1 MIDKTEFQ
9 NLGTFLNSKV
19 QQLAVRKQTLSD
31 KKVKCEGIQEEIV
44 NTLTAQ
50 KIAQTVAEETQ
61 RNLEEHISGV
71 VTKAFQAIFDDPYE
85 FRVRFETKRGKTEC
99 NLFFV
104 KNEQEVEPLT
114 AAGGGTVD
122 VASFALRCAVWAM
135 KPNRPVFILDEPFRF
150 LSRDLQHK
158 ASAMLK
164 LFSETLGVQIIL
176 ISHIPEII
184 ENADSVIEVV
194 NVNGEAQITY
204 M

>member
-1 MIDKTEFQ
+1 MIQYDEIEK
-9 NLGTFLNSKV
+9 LGNVLDTKLK
-19 QQLAVRKQTLSD
+19 QLSVREHSLAEK
-31 KKVKCEGIQEEIV
+31 EGRRAEIEQSITD
-44 NTLTAQ
+44 TLTAQ
-50 KIAQTVAEETQ
+50 KVAQIVAEETQ

-104 KNEQEVEPLT
+104 KNGQEVDPIS
-114 AAGGGTVD
+114 AAGGGTID
-122 VASFALRCAVWAM
+122 VASFALRCAIWAM
-135 KPNRPVFILDEPFRF
+135 KPNRPVFVLDEPFRF

-184 ENADSVIEVV
+184 ESADKVIEII
-194 NVNGEAQITY
+194 NTKGEAQITY
-204 M
+204 P

>member
-1 MIDKTEFQ
+1 MILYSAIETIGKLLD
-9 NLGTFLNSKV
+9 SKL
-19 QQLAVRKQTLSD
+19 QQLAVREQSLSEKEEKQKELEQSITD
-31 KKVKCEGIQEEIV
+31 
-44 NTLTAQ
+44 TLTAQ
-50 KIAQTVAEETQ
+50 KVAQVVAEETQ

-104 KNEQEVEPLT
+104 KNGQEVDPLS
-114 AAGGGTVD
+114 AAGGGTID
-122 VASFALRCAVWAM
+122 VASFALRCAIWAM

-184 ENADSVIEVV
+184 ESADKVIEVV
-194 NVNGEAQITY
+194 NTGGNAKITY
-204 M
+204 P